1 MNARSSYVNLKLPV
15 ASTEAEATAEVQ
27 DQSPAKNLGSVTIQ
41 MGVIA
46 NELKYDKASFT
57 VKAGQQVTIDF
68 TNNDFM
74 QHNLLIGKSGSL
86 ETIGKAGD
94 QLARDPQGVT
104 MNFIPKIP
112 EVLFAI
118 PLVNPE
124 GTESLVFTA
133 PATPGEYPYLC
144 TVPGHWRIMNGI
156 MIVE

>member
-1 MNARSSYVNLKLPV
+1 VNRRVPV
-15 ASTEAEATAEVQ
+15 ESRETEATAEVQ
-27 DQSPAKNLGSVTIQ
+27 NQSQNKNFGSVTIK

-68 TNNDFM
+68 VNNDFM

-86 ETIGKAGD
+86 ETIGKAAD
-94 QLARDPQGVT
+94 QLARDPNGVT

-112 EVLFAI
+112 EVLFAM

-124 GTESLVFTA
+124 GAESLVFTA